1 MFTMTVVLVH
11 GNPETEA
18 IWGPLVDAL
27 GRNDV
32 VRLSPPGFGA
42 PLDDDFPATYLAYR
56 DWLERELAQVDE
68 PIDLVG
74 HDWGGG
80 HVVNAV
86 MHRPELVR
94 SWASDSVGLFDPDYV
109 WHDLAQVWQTP
120 GDGEE
125 LVNTLLGG
133 SVGDRAERMASFGIP
148 MDIATSMA
156 PAQGPEMGRAIL
168 LLYRSARQPA
178 MAEAGRA
185 LESAAARPGLSLL
198 ATDDPYIGAAAT
210 RHLLRRARRTRTA
223 APPPTGAEPPTGPG
237 PARRC
242 STGWG
247 TGGWCRIRRAV
258 PRRSPAAGKRLAE
271 RPDASIPTKVCRAAA
286 FRRGARAL
294 TYWGGGDAEDEAQAA
309 RRVDGS
315 VGRHPAD
322 LCFLGDDAAQGGV
335 RQYGVV
341 DL

>member
-27 GRNDV
+27 GRSDV
-32 VRLSPPGFGA
+32 VCLSPPGFGA
-42 PLDDDFPATYLAYR
+42 PLADDFPATYLAYR
-56 DWLERELAQVDE
+56 DWLESELAQVDQ

-94 SWASDSVGLFDPDYV
+94 SWASDVVGLFDPDYV

-133 SVGDRAERMASFGIP
+133 TVADRAERMAALGIP

-156 PAQGPEMGRAIL
+156 PAQNAEMGRAIL

-185 LESAAARPGLSLL
+185 LENAAARPGLSLL
-198 ATDDPYIGAAAT
+198 ATDDPYIGHADS
-210 RHLLRRARRTRTA
+210 RRRAADRAGARTEVLD
-223 APPPTGAEPPTGPG
+223 GLGHWWMVED
-237 PARRC
+237 PAR
-242 STGWG
+242 
-247 TGGWCRIRRAV
+247 
-258 PRRSPAAGKRLAE
+258 
-271 RPDASIPTKVCRAAA
+271 
-286 FRRGARAL
+286 GADAL
-294 TYWGGGDAEDEAQAA
+294 TRFWDA
-309 RRVDGS
+309 
-315 VGRHPAD
+315 VG
-322 LCFLGDDAAQGGV
+322 
-335 RQYGVV
+335 
-341 DL
+341 

>member
-27 GRNDV
+27 GRSDV
-32 VRLSPPGFGA
+32 VCLSPPGFGA
-42 PLDDDFPATYLAYR
+42 PLADDFPATYLAYR
-56 DWLERELAQVDE
+56 DWLESELAQVDQ

-94 SWASDSVGLFDPDYV
+94 SWASDVVGLFDPDYV

-133 SVGDRAERMASFGIP
+133 TVADRAERMAALGIP

-156 PAQGPEMGRAIL
+156 PAQNAEMGRAIL

-185 LESAAARPGLSLL
+185 LENAAARPGLSLL
-198 ATDDPYIGAAAT
+198 ATDDPYIGHADN
-210 RHLLRRARRTRTA
+210 RRRAADRAGARTEVLD
-223 APPPTGAEPPTGPG
+223 GLGHWWMVED
-237 PARRC
+237 PAR
-242 STGWG
+242 
-247 TGGWCRIRRAV
+247 
-258 PRRSPAAGKRLAE
+258 
-271 RPDASIPTKVCRAAA
+271 
-286 FRRGARAL
+286 GADAL
-294 TYWGGGDAEDEAQAA
+294 TRFWDA
-309 RRVDGS
+309 
-315 VGRHPAD
+315 VG
-322 LCFLGDDAAQGGV
+322 
-335 RQYGVV
+335 
-341 DL
+341 